1 MMVKIFQ
8 NLEYPSTIWPS
19 IISIFDSAHQT
30 ASEAEPKW
38 AESKIFL
45 VIEGLLN
52 YTQDTAQLADLEYL
66 SSLQK
71 EAARPLELARLGGWT
86 TSVQWV
92 RRGRESFDRYR
103 QIAKSQK
110 LEKTSPVLNFEE
122 E

>member
-1 MMVKIFQ
+1 MMVVKIFQ

-45 VIEGLLN
+45 VIEGLFN
-52 YTQDTAQLADLEYL
+52 YTQDTAQLADLFPLY
-66 SSLQK
+66 K
-71 EAARPLELARLGGWT
+71 KRPLELARLGGWT